1 MIREQNQKKL
11 LKELEG
17 VELTE
22 RETSFISWLAGYDRR
37 TTNDIIGIFKKLREK
52 R

>member
-22 RETSFISWLAGYDRR
+22 RETWLAGYDRR